1 MVQERSNL
9 VKLEDF
15 GGEVEEHWQE
25 AQGRPVLDK
34 NGDAVGTVEE
44 LYV

>member
-15 GGEVEEHWQE
+15 GGEVEEHWRE
-25 AQGRPVLDK
+25 ARGLPALDK
-34 NGDAVGTVEE
+34 NGEAVGAVEE